1 MRQKVQINKNH
12 ASNSVNLNGGE
23 RIRIS
28 INCQSYNKIK
38 PIVETEEHT
47 IQDTI
52 VYSCSNEYSYDLIEY
67 IKVIGLKKINGTDF
81 IRIKRKLN

>member
-1 MRQKVQINKNH
+1 VSQKDQGKKNY

-28 INCQSYNKIK
+28 INFQSQHGIK

-52 VYSCSNEYSYDLIEY
+52 TYTCSNEYSYDLIEY
-67 IKVIGLKKINGTDF
+67 IEV
-81 IRIKRKLN
+81 RKD